1 MELSRS
7 DWEYVAER
15 AGAFV
20 GREWVFARVRS
31 FLAGPPGT
39 FLLRGDPGT
48 GKTAVAARLAQASCG
63 RLDAADSPPPPV
75 GRGVISAGV
84 FCRAGKA
91 TVPELAR
98 RLSDQLAAS
107 VDGFAD
113 ALQATTEAEHGITI
127 EDVRVNVQGDVH
139 AGGTVSG
146 VVLPGQ
152 DGRQAFSTVVAVPLR
167 QLREQGATE
176 PIVLLVDAV

>member
-1 MELSRS
+1 MDLSQS
-7 DWEYVAER
+7 DWKYADER

-31 FLAGPPGT
+31 FLSGPPGT

-63 RLDAADSPPPPV
+63 RLDAADSVPPPV
-75 GRGVISAGV
+75 GMGAISAAV

-91 TVPELAR
+91 TVSELAQ

-107 VDGFAD
+107 VDDFAD
-113 ALQATTEAEHGITI
+113 AL
-127 EDVRVNVQGDVH
+127 
-139 AGGTVSG
+139 
-146 VVLPGQ
+146 
-152 DGRQAFSTVVAVPLR
+152 
-167 QLREQGATE
+167 
-176 PIVLLVDAV
+176 

>member
-1 MELSRS
+1 MDLSPQ
-7 DWEYVAER
+7 DWTYVEER
-15 AGAFV
+15 AGSFV
-20 GREWVFARVRS
+20 GREWVFAQVRS
-31 FLAGPPGT
+31 FLSGPPGT

-63 RLDAADSPPPPV
+63 RLDAADSPPPV
-75 GRGVISAGV
+75 GGGVISAAV

-91 TVPELAR
+91 TRPGLAQ

-113 ALQATTEAEHGITI
+113 ALRATADPSITI
-127 EDVRVNVQGDVH
+127 KEVFVVVQGDVH

-146 VVLPGQ
+146 VVLPQQ
-152 DGRQAFSTVVAVPLR
+152 DGKRAFSMGVAVPLR
-167 QLREQGATE
+167 QLTE
-176 PIVLLVDAV
+176 RGVALPIVLL

>member
-20 GREWVFARVRS
+20 GREWVFARVRR
-31 FLAGPPGT
+31 FLSGPPGT
-39 FLLRGDPGT
+39 FVLRGDPGT

-63 RLDAADSPPPPV
+63 RLDLADSVPPPV
-75 GRGVISAGV
+75 GQGVISAGI

-91 TVPELAR
+91 TVAELAQG
-98 RLSDQLAAS
+98 LSDQLAAS

-113 ALQATTEAEHGITI
+113 ALGTTAEAGVTI
-127 EDVRVNVQGDVH
+127 GDVSVVVQGDVH

-146 VVLPGQ
+146 VVLPRQ
-152 DGRQAFSTVVAVPLR
+152 DGKLALAFHR
-167 QLREQGATE
+167 
-176 PIVLLVDAV
+176 VLAAERRADMEKCS

>member
-1 MELSRS
+1 MELSPS

-20 GREWVFARVRS
+20 GREWVLAQVRS
-31 FLAGPPGT
+31 FLSGPPGT

-63 RLDAADSPPPPV
+63 RLDAADSLLPPV
-75 GRGVISAGV
+75 RGGVISAAV

-91 TVPELAR
+91 TVPELAQ
-98 RLSDQLAAS
+98 RLSDQLVAS

-113 ALQATTEAEHGITI
+113 ALRATTAAEHGITI
-127 EDVRVNVQGDVH
+127 GDVRVDIQGDVH
-139 AGGTVSG
+139 PGGTVSG
-146 VVLPGQ
+146 VVLPRQ
-152 DGRQAFSTVVAVPLR
+152 DGKRHSARSSPCR
-167 QLREQGATE
+167 CGN
-176 PIVLLVDAV
+176 

>member
-1 MELSRS
+1 MDLSQA
-7 DWEYVAER
+7 DWEYIEER
-15 AGAFV
+15 ADSFV

-31 FLAGPPGT
+31 FLSGPPGT

-63 RLDAADSPPPPV
+63 HLDAADSPPPV
-75 GRGVISAGV
+75 GERAISAGV

-91 TVPELAR
+91 TVAELAQ

-113 ALQATTEAEHGITI
+113 ALRATAEPGITI
-127 EDVRVNVQGDVH
+127 RDIHVDVYGDVH

-146 VVLPGQ
+146 VALPRQ
-152 DGRQAFSTVVAVPLR
+152 DGKLAFSAGVAVPLR
-167 QLREQGATE
+167 HLRERGVAE
-176 PIVLLVDAV
+176 RI

>member
-1 MELSRS
+1 AGMDLSQS
-7 DWEYVAER
+7 DWNYVDER

-31 FLAGPPGT
+31 FLSGPPGT

-63 RLDAADSPPPPV
+63 RLDAADSPPPV
-75 GRGVISAGV
+75 GGQVISAGV
-84 FCRAGKA
+84 FCRVGKA
-91 TVPELAR
+91 TVAELAQ

-113 ALQATTEAEHGITI
+113 ALRATAEPGITI
-127 EDVRVNVQGDVH
+127 RDVHVDVRGDVH
-139 AGGTVSG
+139 AGGIGSG
-146 VVLPGQ
+146 GGLPRQ
-152 DGRQAFSTVVAVPLR
+152 DGKLAFSARVAGPLR
-167 QLREQGATE
+167 HLPAPRPGA
-176 PIVLLVDAV
+176 PLVR